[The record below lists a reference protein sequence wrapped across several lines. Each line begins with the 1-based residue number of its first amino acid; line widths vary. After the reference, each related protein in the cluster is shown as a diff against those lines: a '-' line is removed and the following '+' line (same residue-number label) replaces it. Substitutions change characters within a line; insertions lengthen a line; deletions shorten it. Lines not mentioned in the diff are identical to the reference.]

1 MYCYFCMK
9 ETVEQ
14 NGVCLS
20 CGRTFARDTDR
31 NHLLPGTMLK
41 GKYMVGNVLGQGGFG
56 ITYAGRDTTLD
67 IRIAIKEY
75 YPTGHASRDC
85 LSTNDVTLLSGPNEA
100 YFANGKERF
109 LTEAKALA
117 KFNRSG
123 NIVHA
128 RDFFELNNTAYIIM
142 DFVEGKDLRHF
153 LRENGK
159 VEPQKLVDWFMPI
172 LNVLGKVHA
181 EGLIHR
187 DISPDNIIVENGELI
202 LIDFGAA
209 RDVEATK
216 SLSVMLKPG
225 YAPGEQYT
233 SDRSQQGPWTD
244 IYAVCAT
251 MYECITGIT
260 PQESSSR
267 LFEDHLQK
275 PSQLGITIPPH
286 IEAALMH
293 GMANKYKDRPQN
305 MQQLIAELSGA
316 IAPAFDP
323 DPKTVLMDDPKT
335 VLMTQPGDMQVTGVE
350 IGHLTTGVPAQT
362 GELTK
367 AMAAAAERA
376 GKKKFIAAVA
386 VICALLVLGGVG
398 VSAVLNRAKTEP
410 SAENSTETTTTMTVT
425 EATSEDSAY
434 ESTEGMIGKD
444 TKPETTLLGAVTT
457 KSKSKKTTAVT
468 TTTTEDDDDDDEST
482 SKSKRTRTTPPDD
495 PEPDP
500 QPAVNPPTPAK
511 TTEKPAKT
519 TEKTTEKTTTK
530 TTAKTTAKS
539 TVKTTEKTTKTTAK
553 PTTITEPPITQTD
566 SYESTIIDGGC
577 VIIKCRPDNHT
588 DLEIPSTLDGK
599 YPVVAIADGA
609 CAGIDNLTSVVFPD
623 TLREIGNSAFQDCIN
638 LKYVSLPD
646 SLESIGESAFEG
658 CSNLRKLTL
667 PDSVKSIGDCAF
679 RDCGI
684 EELKLSNGLRDINAY
699 AFYQNEKLKKVVIPG
714 SVKVIGD
721 YAFCQCTA
729 LEKVCIP
736 ISVDK
741 IGTQSF
747 NGFPPIECDVYFSG
761 SQPDW
766 DEKDYASSAFYTSTP
781 KTQIPEYLFETV

>member
-367 AMAAAAERA
+367 AMAAAPERA

-398 VSAVLNRAKTEP
+398 ASAVLNRAKTEP

-468 TTTTEDDDDDDEST
+468 TTTTDDDDDDDDTT
-482 SKSKRTRTTPPDD
+482 SKSKRIRTTPTDGPD
-495 PEPDP
+495 PEPDPDPDP

-530 TTAKTTAKS
+530 TSKTT
-539 TVKTTEKTTKTTAK
+539 TKTTPKTTAK
-553 PTTITEPPITQTD
+553 PVTTRTEVKTEPPTEPPVVTD
-566 SYESTIIDGGC
+566 PPRERQDLNYVDLTDGGVRIC
-577 VIIKCRPDNHT
+577 GFNQRKKN
-588 DLEIPSTLDGK
+588 LEIPATLNGR
-599 YPVVAIADGA
+599 PV
-609 CAGIDNLTSVVFPD
+609 T
-623 TLREIGNSAFQDCIN
+623 EIEEYAFQDETIIES
-638 LKYVSLPD
+638 VSLPD
-646 SLESIGESAFEG
+646 SLKSIGANAFDG
-658 CSNLRKLTL
+658 CSKLRELTL
-667 PDSVKSIGDCAF
+667 PDSVEHIGDYAF
-679 RDCGI
+679 ADCGI
-684 EELKLSNGLRDINAY
+684 EKLKLSNGMQDINMY
-699 AFYQNEKLKKVVIPG
+699 AFYRNEKLKKVVIPG

>member
-367 AMAAAAERA
+367 AMAAAPERA

-398 VSAVLNRAKTEP
+398 ASAVLNRAKTEP

-434 ESTEGMIGKD
+434 ESTEGMIGTD

-468 TTTTEDDDDDDEST
+468 TTTTDDDEDDTT

-495 PEPDP
+495 PEPDPDPDP

-530 TTAKTTAKS
+530 TSKTT
-539 TVKTTEKTTKTTAK
+539 TKTTPKTTAK
-553 PTTITEPPITQTD
+553 PVTTRTEVKTEPPTEPPVVTD
-566 SYESTIIDGGC
+566 PPRERQDLNYVDLTDGGVRIC
-577 VIIKCRPDNHT
+577 GFNQRKKN
-588 DLEIPSTLDGK
+588 LEIPATLNGR
-599 YPVVAIADGA
+599 PV
-609 CAGIDNLTSVVFPD
+609 T
-623 TLREIGNSAFQDCIN
+623 EIEEYAFQDETIIES
-638 LKYVSLPD
+638 VSLPD
-646 SLESIGESAFEG
+646 SLKSIGANAFDG
-658 CSNLRKLTL
+658 CSKLRELTL
-667 PDSVKSIGDCAF
+667 PDSVEHIGDYAF
-679 RDCGI
+679 ADCGI
-684 EELKLSNGLRDINAY
+684 EKLKLSNGMQDINMY
-699 AFYQNEKLKKVVIPG
+699 AFYRNEKLKKVVIPG

>member
-153 LRENGK
+153 LRENSK

-251 MYECITGIT
+251 MYECITGVT

-367 AMAAAAERA
+367 AMAAAPERA

-398 VSAVLNRAKTEP
+398 ASAVLNRAKTEP

-425 EATSEDSAY
+425 EAASAESTY
-434 ESTEGMIGKD
+434 EKTEGMAASE
-444 TKPETTLLGAVTT
+444 TKPETTVLGAATT
-457 KSKSKKTTAVT
+457 KSKKTTAVT
-468 TTTTEDDDDDDEST
+468 TTTTDDDDDDETT
-482 SKSKRTRTTPPDD
+482 SKSKRIRTTPTDGPDPD
-495 PEPDP
+495 PDPDP

-530 TTAKTTAKS
+530 TSKTT
-539 TVKTTEKTTKTTAK
+539 TKTTPKTTAK
-553 PTTITEPPITQTD
+553 PVTTKTEAKTEPPTEPPVVTD
-566 SYESTIIDGGC
+566 PPRERQDLNYVDLTDGGVRIC
-577 VIIKCRPDNHT
+577 GFNQRKKN
-588 DLEIPSTLDGK
+588 LEIPATLNGR
-599 YPVVAIADGA
+599 PV
-609 CAGIDNLTSVVFPD
+609 T
-623 TLREIGNSAFQDCIN
+623 EIEEYAFQDETIIES
-638 LKYVSLPD
+638 VSLPD
-646 SLESIGESAFEG
+646 SLKSIGANAFDG
-658 CSNLRKLTL
+658 CSKLRELTL
-667 PDSVKSIGDCAF
+667 PDSVEHIGDYAF
-679 RDCGI
+679 ADCGI
-684 EELKLSNGLRDINAY
+684 EKLKLSNGMQDINMY
-699 AFYQNEKLKKVVIPG
+699 AFYRNEKLKKVVIPG

-736 ISVDK
+736 MSVDK

-781 KTQIPEYLFETV
+781 KQIPEYLFETV

>member
-251 MYECITGIT
+251 MYECITGVT

-367 AMAAAAERA
+367 AMAAAPERA

-398 VSAVLNRAKTEP
+398 ASAVLNRAKTEP

-425 EATSEDSAY
+425 EAASAESTY
-434 ESTEGMIGKD
+434 EKTEGMAASE
-444 TKPETTLLGAVTT
+444 TKPETTVLGAVTT

-468 TTTTEDDDDDDEST
+468 TTTTDDDDDDDETT
-482 SKSKRTRTTPPDD
+482 SKSKRIRTTPTDGPDPD
-495 PEPDP
+495 PDP

-530 TTAKTTAKS
+530 TSKTT
-539 TVKTTEKTTKTTAK
+539 TKTTPKTTAK
-553 PTTITEPPITQTD
+553 PVTTKTEAKTEPPTEPPVVTD
-566 SYESTIIDGGC
+566 PPRERQDLNYVDLTDGGVRIC
-577 VIIKCRPDNHT
+577 GFNQRKKN
-588 DLEIPSTLDGK
+588 LEIPATLNGR
-599 YPVVAIADGA
+599 PV
-609 CAGIDNLTSVVFPD
+609 T
-623 TLREIGNSAFQDCIN
+623 EIEEYAFQDETIIES
-638 LKYVSLPD
+638 VSLPD
-646 SLESIGESAFEG
+646 SLKSIGANAFDG
-658 CSNLRKLTL
+658 CSKLRELTL
-667 PDSVKSIGDCAF
+667 PDSVEHIGDYAF
-679 RDCGI
+679 ADCGI
-684 EELKLSNGLRDINAY
+684 EKLKLSNGMQDINMY
-699 AFYQNEKLKKVVIPG
+699 AFYRNEKLKKVVIPG

-736 ISVDK
+736 MSVDK

-781 KTQIPEYLFETV
+781 KQIPEYLFETV